1 LRLKNK
7 LIEGKEKAVL
17 DLRIDNATIYDG
29 SGADPQT
36 GSVGVKDG
44 RICEVGEIAG
54 EARTRVDARGLALMP
69 GIVDTHTHYDAQITW
84 DPYANPSPALGV
96 TTVVMGNCGF
106 TIAPCRPPDRDL
118 TMRNLTHVEGMSL
131 DALRNGIDW
140 GFESFPEYLD
150 MLEKKGVGPNVA
162 CFVGHSGVRTYVLRD
177 DASKRAADADEVKSM
192 RNIVAEAMEAGAC
205 GFATTR
211 SYQHNGEAGIP
222 MPSRL
227 ADEHEMITLAGALRD
242 GGKGVLMMTKGSHVP
257 MSWIE
262 SLAAAADRPYLVAA
276 LLHSNM
282 APELAFNDLADIA
295 AARTR
300 GRRMYGAV
308 SACPLTFEFT
318 FHEPYP
324 LEGFRCW
331 KPLMQM
337 DDAAFRT
344 ALADPKLRAA
354 VREELQERSLRVFNG
369 EWDKLFVAQAA
380 DAAHADYEGR
390 SMAGLAAASGS
401 DPLDFMLDLAL
412 SENLDTLFTATLL
425 NSDENAV
432 GKLLRDDNAII
443 SLSDA
448 GAHLTFLCDA
458 GFGLHVLGHWVRE
471 QRQLS
476 LAEAVRKLT
485 SEPAQ
490 LFGIRDRGRIE
501 RNACADLLLFD
512 PDTVGRGATTRV
524 HDLPAGASRLTTPA
538 MGVHGVW
545 VNGALVADCD
555 GIRADAPRAGRVL
568 RDFDA

>member
-1 LRLKNK
+1 M
-7 LIEGKEKAVL
+7 L
-17 DLRIDNATIYDG
+17 DLRIDNATVYDG
-29 SGADPQT
+29 SGAEPQS

-44 RICEVGEIAG
+44 RICELGEFAG
-54 EARTRVDARGLALMP
+54 EARAHVDAHGLALMP
-69 GIVDTHTHYDAQITW
+69 GIIDTHTHYDAQITW
-84 DPYANPSPALGV
+84 DPYVNPSPALGV
-96 TTVVMGNCGF
+96 TTIVMGNCGF

-131 DALRNGIDW
+131 DALRHGIDW

-150 MLEKKGVGPNVA
+150 MLENKGVGPNVA
-162 CFVGHSGVRTYVLRD
+162 CYVGHSGVRTFVMRG
-177 DASKRAADADEVKSM
+177 DASKRAADADEVKRM
-192 RNIVAEAMEAGAC
+192 RTIVAEAMEAGAC

-227 ADEHEMITLAGALRD
+227 ADEQEMITLSGALRD

-257 MSWIE
+257 MSSIE
-262 SLAAAADRPYLVAA
+262 ALSAAADRPYLVAA
-276 LLHSNM
+276 LLHSNT

-331 KPLMQM
+331 KPLMQL
-337 DDAAFRT
+337 DGSAFRT
-344 ALADPKLRAA
+344 ALADPRLRAA
-354 VREELQERSLRVFNG
+354 IREELQERSLRVFNG

-390 SMAGLAAASGS
+390 SVADLAAASRS

-412 SENLDTLFTATLL
+412 AEDLDTLFTATLL
-425 NSDENAV
+425 NSDEVAV
-432 GKLLRDDNAII
+432 GKLLRDENAII

-471 QRQLS
+471 QHQLS
-476 LAEAVRKLT
+476 LATAVRKLT
-485 SEPAQ
+485 TEPAH

-501 RNACADLLLFD
+501 KNTWADLLLFD

-524 HDLPAGASRLTTPA
+524 YDLPAGASRLTTPA

-545 VNGALVADCD
+545 VNGALVADAN
-555 GIRADAPRAGRVL
+555 GICAATPCAGRVL
-568 RDFDA
+568 RDFDG

>member
-1 LRLKNK
+1 M
-7 LIEGKEKAVL
+7 L
-17 DLRIDNATIYDG
+17 DLRIDNATVYDG
-29 SGADPQT
+29 SGAEPQS

-44 RICEVGEIAG
+44 RICELGEFAG
-54 EARTRVDARGLALMP
+54 EAHTRVDAHGLALMP
-69 GIVDTHTHYDAQITW
+69 GIIDTHTHYDAQITW

-131 DALRNGIDW
+131 DALRHGIDW

-150 MLEKKGVGPNVA
+150 MLENKGVGPNVA
-162 CFVGHSGVRTYVLRD
+162 CYVGHSGVRTFVMRG
-177 DASKRAADADEVKSM
+177 DASKRAADADEVKRM
-192 RNIVAEAMEAGAC
+192 RTIVAEAMEAGAC

-227 ADEHEMITLAGALRD
+227 ADEQEMITLSGALRD

-257 MSWIE
+257 MSSIE
-262 SLAAAADRPYLVAA
+262 ALSAAADRPYLVAA
-276 LLHSNM
+276 LLHSNT

-331 KPLMQM
+331 KPLMQL
-337 DDAAFRT
+337 DGSAFRT
-344 ALADPKLRAA
+344 ALADPRLRAA
-354 VREELQERSLRVFNG
+354 IREELQERSLRVFNG

-390 SMAGLAAASGS
+390 SVADLAAASRS

-412 SENLDTLFTATLL
+412 AEDLDTLFTATLL
-425 NSDENAV
+425 NSDEAAV
-432 GKLLRDDNAII
+432 GKLLRDENAII

-471 QRQLS
+471 QHQLS
-476 LAEAVRKLT
+476 LTKAVRKLT
-485 SEPAQ
+485 TEPAH

-501 RNACADLLLFD
+501 KNTWADLLLFD

-524 HDLPAGASRLTTPA
+524 YDLPAGASRLTTPA

-545 VNGALVADCD
+545 VNGALVADAN
-555 GIRADAPRAGRVL
+555 GICAATPCAGRVL
-568 RDFDA
+568 RDFDG